1 MLSSRNLKV
10 LGLAICTAVFAGCAF
25 QAPRPVDCG
34 LTGGPAPRR
43 ATSATIIESGQD
55 PCKSAC
61 VDSLRRRL
69 DDLERKVGDVA
80 KTADEAN
87 ATAQKALKC
96 CRKEYEI
103 ILTRSIEFDFN
114 KYDIRADAR
123 PILDSVAIKMASDP
137 DYMAELGG
145 NCDGV
150 GTTDYNIVLGQKRA
164 DAARGYLI
172 SNGHINLGRMQIR
185 TFGKDAPIATND
197 TDAGRQKNR
206 RVTIN
211 ILSYAK

>member
-1 MLSSRNLKV
+1 MLSLRNLKV
-10 LGLAICTAVFAGCAF
+10 LGLAICAAALAGCAF
-25 QAPRPVDCG
+25 QAPGPVQCG
-34 LTGGPAPRR
+34 ISGPATAPK
-43 ATSATIIESGQD
+43 ATTVGSAED

-69 DDLERKVGDVA
+69 DDLERRVGDVA

-96 CRKEYEI
+96 CRKEYEVI
-103 ILTRSIEFDFN
+103 MTREIYFDFN
-114 KYDIRADAR
+114 KYDIRADAK
-123 PILDSVAIKMASDP
+123 PILDTVAMKMASDP

-172 SNGHINLGRMQIR
+172 SNGRINLGRMQIR
-185 TFGKDAPIATND
+185 TFGKDSPIATND
-197 TDAGRQKNR
+197 TDLGRSKNR

>member
-1 MLSSRNLKV
+1 MLGFKNLRI
-10 LGLAICTAVFAGCAF
+10 LGLAIGTALIAGCAF
-25 QAPRPVDCG
+25 QAPRPVQCG
-34 LTGGPAPRR
+34 YSGSSMRTETT
-43 ATSATIIESGQD
+43 TSYQGEGQD
-55 PCKSAC
+55 PCKAAC

-69 DDLERKVGDVA
+69 DDLERRLSDVSR
-80 KTADEAN
+80 TADEAN

-96 CRKEYEI
+96 CRKEYEVI
-103 ILTRSIEFDFN
+103 MTRSIEFDFN

-123 PILDSVAIKMASDP
+123 PVLDTVAMKMAEDP

-145 NCDGV
+145 NCDGI
-150 GTTDYNIVLGQKRA
+150 GSTDYNIVLGQKRA
-164 DAARGYLI
+164 DAARGYLV
-172 SNGHINLGRMQIR
+172 SFGKINLGRMQIR

>member
-1 MLSSRNLKV
+1 MLSPRNLRI
-10 LGLAICTAVFAGCAF
+10 LGLAICTAMLTGCAF
-25 QAPRPVDCG
+25 QARNPVECG
-34 LTGGPAPRR
+34 MSGGSTATYSR
-43 ATSATIIESGQD
+43 ATTTVSGED

-69 DDLERKVGDVA
+69 DDLERRMSDVA

-96 CRKEYEI
+96 CRKEYEVI
-103 ILTRSIEFDFN
+103 MTREIYFDFN

-123 PILDSVAIKMASDP
+123 PILDTVAMKLASDP

-164 DAARGYLI
+164 DAARGYLV

-185 TFGKDAPIATND
+185 TFGKDAPVATND